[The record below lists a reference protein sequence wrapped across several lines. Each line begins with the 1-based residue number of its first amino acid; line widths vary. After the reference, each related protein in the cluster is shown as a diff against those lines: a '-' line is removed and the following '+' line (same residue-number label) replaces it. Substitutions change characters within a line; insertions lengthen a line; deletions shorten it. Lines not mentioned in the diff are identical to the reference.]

1 MGRSLIASYR
11 KPIPP
16 LGEARRGL
24 FSIKKNKQ
32 PMKTRHIFR
41 LSLVLAAGLSLASC
55 SEDLDSPV
63 LPGDPGIT
71 VPTAQPLDA
80 DQLFGVWE
88 ATTSKGDNNQ
98 NYFEE
103 QYRMEFQSVDDAE
116 AVYSHWYTD
125 AETGMRDSVINM
137 EYTYQFDGSTV
148 TLTPKS
154 AAASDGAAVITA
166 THTGGNHMLLTTE
179 RNGRTDSI
187 CTLLRTGDPEP
198 TVTGVDRTMPLPG
211 EVVTVT
217 GRNLQF
223 VDHIYLPTEQGELE
237 IADFTAGSKELK
249 FTLPEADYAQ
259 GSIRLQSLSAGVNC
273 YSPAYM
279 FCYNTVFFKSFNTFG
294 AGKPYNGTDFEY
306 TISDL
311 GGNVISGA
319 SALKADE
326 LPDGHSLKGLDVIN
340 PDSLLSFFGDTPVAW
355 PVTSGSDKKLG
366 YIRFSTGD
374 RLQHALEGSSGLFTS
389 LTPCTTLAIQ
399 MELYVVSDGVPEWN
413 TGYLSWRLNKNGGT
427 TSGDY
432 LANVAGWSADSP
444 MSFEGGWRTFTIPL
458 TAFGIVESGKDANL
472 GTFISD
478 LIGRNYVTILCL
490 ENYNLDGLPPMHDLQ
505 SFQFCIANIRLVPY
519 TTPANTPIE

>member
-1 MGRSLIASYR
+1 M
-11 KPIPP
+11 KP
-16 LGEARRGL
+16 
-24 FSIKKNKQ
+24 K
-32 PMKTRHIFR
+32 HIIIS
-41 LSLVLAAGLSLASC
+41 SLVLASGLILASC

-63 LPGDPGIT
+63 LPPSAGIT
-71 VPTAQPLDA
+71 LPEAQPLDA
-80 DQLFGVWE
+80 GQLFGVWE

-103 QYRMEFQSVDDAE
+103 QYRVEFQSVDDAE

-125 AETGMRDSVINM
+125 AETGMRDSVVNM

-154 AAASDGAAVITA
+154 AASSAGATVIKGV
-166 THTGGNHMLLTTE
+166 HTGGNNMLLTTE
-179 RNGRTDSI
+179 RNGLTDSI

-198 TVTGVDRTMPLPG
+198 TVTGVDRTLPRPG
-211 EVVTVT
+211 ETVTIT

-223 VDHIYLPTEQGELE
+223 VDHIYLPTPQGELG
-237 IADFTAGSKELK
+237 IADFTAGSKELT
-249 FTLPEADYAQ
+249 FILPEAEYAP

-279 FCYNTVFFKSFNTFG
+279 FCENTVFFKSFNTFG
-294 AGKPYNGTDFEY
+294 TGKPYAGTDFEY

-311 GGNVISGA
+311 GGSVISGA
-319 SALKADE
+319 SALDADE
-326 LPDGHSLKGLDVIN
+326 LPDGHSLKGLDVVS
-340 PDSLLSFFGDTPVAW
+340 PDSLLSFFGDSPVAW

-374 RLQHALEGSSGLFTS
+374 RLQHALEGSGGLFTG
-389 LTPCTTLAIQ
+389 LTPCSALAIQ
-399 MELYVVSDGVPEWN
+399 MDLYVVSDGVPEWN
-413 TGYLSWRLNKNGGT
+413 TGYLSWRLNKNGST

-432 LANVAGWSADSP
+432 LANVIGWSADGP
-444 MSFEGGWRTFTIPL
+444 MSFAGGWRTFTLPL

-472 GTFISD
+472 GAFIND

-490 ENYNLDGLPPMHDLQ
+490 ENYNLDGLPPMHGLE
-505 SFQFCIANIRLVPY
+505 SFQFSVANMRLVPCV
-519 TTPANTPIE
+519 TPANTPVE

>member
-1 MGRSLIASYR
+1 
-11 KPIPP
+11 
-16 LGEARRGL
+16 
-24 FSIKKNKQ
+24 
-32 PMKTRHIFR
+32 MKTKHII
-41 LSLVLAAGLSLASC
+41 LSSLVLAAGLALASC

-71 VPTAQPLDA
+71 VPEAQPLDA
-80 DQLFGVWE
+80 EQLFGVWE

-125 AETGMRDSVINM
+125 AETGMRDSVCNV

-154 AAASDGAAVITA
+154 AAQAAGAAVITA

-198 TVTGVDRTMPLPG
+198 TVTGVDRTMPRAG
-211 EVVTVT
+211 ETVT
-217 GRNLQF
+217 ISGRNLQF

-249 FTLPEADYAQ
+249 FVLPEADYAP

-279 FCYNTVFFKSFNTFG
+279 FCESTVFFKSFNTFG
-294 AGKPYNGTDFEY
+294 TGKPYTGTDFEY

-311 GGNVISGA
+311 GGSVISGA
-319 SALKADE
+319 SALDADE
-326 LPDGHSLKGLDVIN
+326 LPDGHSLKGLDIVN

-374 RLQHALEGSSGLFTS
+374 RLQHALDNSGGLFTG
-389 LTPCTTLAIQ
+389 LTPCAQLAIQ
-399 MELYVVSDGVPEWN
+399 MDLYVVSDGVPEWN

-432 LANVAGWSADSP
+432 LANVAGWSADGP

-458 TAFGIVESGKDANL
+458 TAFGVVESGKDANL
-472 GTFISD
+472 GAFISD
-478 LIGRNYVTILCL
+478 LISRNYVTILCL
-490 ENYNLDGLPPMHDLQ
+490 ENYNLDGLPPMHDLD
-505 SFQFCIANIRLVPY
+505 SFQFCVANIRLVPNV
-519 TTPANTPIE
+519 TPANTPVE